1 MAKSP
6 TLVVLAAGIGSRYGG
21 LKQMDPM
28 GPAGEVILDYSVFDA
43 LRAGFGR
50 VVFVI
55 RRDIE
60 EDFRRILGRRFEG
73 RTEVRYALQQIDSL
87 PPGRAAPAGRTK
99 PWGTGHAALCAAACV
114 DGPFAVIN
122 ADDFYGAES
131 FRVLAGFLS
140 DPPPASGGRDSYAM
154 VGFRLDHTL
163 SEHGTVSRGVCTTDA
178 DGYLVSV
185 EELTTIERT
194 ETGIR
199 NREADGSC
207 RALRDDATVSMNYW
221 GFTPSAFAHLDR
233 LFRKFL
239 DARGGEMKSEF
250 YLPTA
255 VGDLLREGKA
265 RVKVL
270 PTSASWIG
278 VTNREDKP
286 IVVAAIRSLVR
297 GGAYPDPL
305 WG

>member
-1 MAKSP
+1 MPQSP
-6 TLVVLAAGIGSRYGG
+6 ALVVLAAGIGSRYGG

-50 VVFVI
+50 IVFVI
-55 RRDIE
+55 RHDIE

-73 RTEVRYALQQIDSL
+73 RAEVRYAFQALDSL
-87 PPGRAAPAGRTK
+87 PPGHAVPEGRTK
-99 PWGTGHAALCAAACV
+99 PWGTGHAALCAAPAV

-131 FRVLAGFLS
+131 FRVLADFLS
-140 DPPPASGGRDSYAM
+140 DPPPASGGKDSYAM

-178 DGYLVSV
+178 DGCLVSV
-185 EELTTIERT
+185 EELTKIERT
-194 ETGIR
+194 EAGIR
-199 NREADGSC
+199 NREADGTF
-207 RALRDDATVSMNYW
+207 RPLRGDDVVSMNYW
-221 GFTPSAFAHLDR
+221 GFTPSFFGHMDG
-233 LFRKFL
+233 LFREFL
-239 DARGGEMKSEF
+239 EAHGRDMKKEL

-255 VGDLLREGKA
+255 VGDLVREGKA

-278 VTNREDKP
+278 VTYREDKP
-286 IVVAAIRSLVR
+286 IVMEAIRSLVR
-297 GGAYPDPL
+297 SGAYPASL